1 MNYFNTLPLR
11 QKLAELGHCRFMDAS
26 EFSRGVEVLKGKKVV
41 ILGCGAQGLNQGLD
55 MRDSGLDVSYCL
67 RKEAIEQKRQSFK
80 NATENGFNIGTYE
93 ELIPTA
99 DLVCNLTPD
108 KQHHNVVPIL
118 MKLMK
123 KGATLSYSHGFNMI
137 EEGQE
142 IRPDITVIM
151 VAPKGPG
158 TEVRTEYVRGFGM
171 PCLIAVQTTNDPEGK
186 GWDYAKAYAS
196 ALHADRPGVLESAFV
211 AEVKSD
217 LMGEQTILCGMLQTG
232 TILCYDKMV
241 NEFKMDP
248 AYATK
253 LIQYGWE
260 TISEA
265 LKHGGITNM
274 MDRLSNPAK
283 IRAHELSEEMKKIMK
298 PLYQKHQD
306 DIISGEFSSTMMKD
320 WANDD
325 HDLLSWRE
333 EYGKHPFEHNDSCK
347 TKITEQ
353 EYFDRGV
360 LMVAMVKAGCELAF
374 ENMVAAGMKPA
385 SAYYES
391 LHEVPLIANL
401 IARKRLY
408 EMNRVISDTA
418 EYGCYLFARRCIPL
432 LNDFMKGI
440 TKDDIGSVY
449 GEGKDNGVD
458 NTKLIDVNSAIR
470 KHPIEEIGAWLR
482 YKMRG
487 MTTLGK

>member
-80 NATENGFNIGTYE
+80 NATENGFKIGTYE

-123 KGATLSYSHGFNMI
+123 KGAALSYSHGFNI
-137 EEGQE
+137 VEEGQE

-171 PCLIAVQTTNDPEGK
+171 PCLIAVQGKNDPEGK

-241 NEFKMDP
+241 NEFKVDP

-325 HDLLSWRE
+325 HDLLTWRE

-353 EYFDRGV
+353 EYFDRCV

-432 LNDFMKGI
+432 LKDFMKGI
-440 TKDDIGSVY
+440 TKEDIGFIF
-449 GEGKDNGVD
+449 GEGKGNGVD
-458 NTKLIDVNSAIR
+458 NAKLIEVNAAVR

-482 YKMRG
+482 FKMRG